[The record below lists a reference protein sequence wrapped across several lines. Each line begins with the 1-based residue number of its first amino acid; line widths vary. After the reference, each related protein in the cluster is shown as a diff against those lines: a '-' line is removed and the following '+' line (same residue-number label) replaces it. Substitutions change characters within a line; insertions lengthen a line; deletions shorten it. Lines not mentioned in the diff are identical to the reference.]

1 MKICIVGR
9 SFTMYVTSPTPSLNS
24 FFLVP
29 IVFLGVPLPLSAL
42 LARHGY
48 RTGVDKHGAT
58 AHQPFLFLN
67 KFLSHVSQ
75 EITRELDSRESVR
88 QEEG

>member
-1 MKICIVGR
+1 MC
-9 SFTMYVTSPTPSLNS
+9 VTSPTPSLNS
-24 FFLVP
+24 FVLVP
-29 IVFLGVPLPLSAL
+29 IVFLGVPLPLCSRDMGIAPGWTNMVPL
-42 LARHGY
+42 P
-48 RTGVDKHGAT
+48 TN
-58 AHQPFLFLN
+58 LFFSSTK